1 MYTFILNL
9 CLYHRFVNSQK
20 FLMTAI
26 RNKIKLKIE
35 FTDKEITPWVGMVLR
50 KKLIDKTK
58 TNEVFE
64 GLLLPH
70 QNSNRSYNPI
80 QSVS

>member
-1 MYTFILNL
+1 
-9 CLYHRFVNSQK
+9 
-20 FLMTAI
+20 MTAI
-26 RNKIKLKIE
+26 RNKMEKME
-35 FTDKEITPWVGMVLR
+35 FTDKEITPWGEMVLR

-64 GLLLPH
+64 RLPLPH

>member
-1 MYTFILNL
+1 
-9 CLYHRFVNSQK
+9 
-20 FLMTAI
+20 MTAI

>member
-9 CLYHRFVNSQK
+9 CLYHRFVNSPK

-26 RNKIKLKIE
+26 RNKMEKME
-35 FTDKEITPWVGMVLR
+35 FTDKEITPWGEMVLR

-64 GLLLPH
+64 RLPLPH

>member
-1 MYTFILNL
+1 M
-9 CLYHRFVNSQK
+9 
-20 FLMTAI
+20 
-26 RNKIKLKIE
+26 E
-35 FTDKEITPWVGMVLR
+35 FTDKEITPWGEMVLR

-64 GLLLPH
+64 RLPLPH